1 MHLTLKNT
9 NLIKNKINEIIEK
22 KQLKIQ
28 YPNIIAVSKTFSQS
42 MVLPLL
48 ESGHIHF
55 GENRIQEAL
64 SKWMDLKI
72 KYQNIKLHF
81 LGKLQSN
88 KAKNAVQIFDYIHSL
103 DNEKLA
109 RNLDKQ
115 QKDLQK
121 KIKLFIQI
129 NIGNEGQKSGI
140 PLNQLRDFYNFC
152 TKDLSLNVIGLMCL
166 PPIQEDSEKYF
177 KILKT
182 ESQNLN
188 LKHLSMGM
196 SADYLKAILYGSTYL
211 RIGSAIFGLRKSTN

>member
-1 MHLTLKNT
+1 MHLTVKNT
-9 NLIKNKINEIIEK
+9 NLIRNKINEIIEK

-42 MVLPLL
+42 MILPLL
-48 ESGHIHF
+48 ESGHAHF

-64 SKWMDLKI
+64 LKWTDLKI

-109 RNLDKQ
+109 SNLDTH
-115 QKDLQK
+115 QKNLQK
-121 KIKLFIQI
+121 NVKLFIQI
-129 NIGNEGQKSGI
+129 NLGNEEQKSGI
-140 PLNQLRDFYNFC
+140 ALNQLKDFYNFC

-166 PPIQEDSEKYF
+166 PPIAEDSENYF
-177 KILKT
+177 KILKS

-188 LKHLSMGM
+188 LKDLSMGM
-196 SADYLKAILYGSTYL
+196 STDYLKAILYGSTYL
-211 RIGSAIFGLRKSTN
+211 RIGTGIFGLRKSTN

>member
-1 MHLTLKNT
+1 MHLTVKNT
-9 NLIKNKINEIIEK
+9 NLIRNKINEIIEK

-42 MVLPLL
+42 MILPLL
-48 ESGHIHF
+48 ESGHTHF
-55 GENRIQEAL
+55 GENRIQETL
-64 SKWMDLKI
+64 LKWTDLKI

-109 RNLDKQ
+109 SNLDNH
-115 QKDLQK
+115 QKNLQK
-121 KIKLFIQI
+121 NVKLFIQI
-129 NIGNEGQKSGI
+129 NLGNEEQKSGI
-140 PLNQLRDFYNFC
+140 ALNQLKDFYNFC

-166 PPIQEDSEKYF
+166 PPIAADSENYF
-177 KILKT
+177 KILKS

-188 LKHLSMGM
+188 LKDLSMGM
-196 SADYLKAILYGSTYL
+196 STDYLKAILYGSTYL
-211 RIGSAIFGLRKSTN
+211 RIGTGIFGLRKSTN